1 MSSVFF
7 RAHHSRGG
15 PRHSA
20 ARTAVLAVAVATAA
34 VGLTVAGVTGCAAL
48 TAGPTNDTQQSQ
60 TYQRAISQIDFTMPS
75 GNITLSA
82 GASGSVVVSRDLK
95 WDKTEPTVS
104 EVWSGD
110 TLQITVNCP
119 SQPHCS
125 VDYTVQVPSTV
136 AVQTHTDDGDVS
148 VSNLSGGVNINDTT
162 GDVTLAG
169 VAGRIQVDSNTG
181 TVTGTALQS
190 TDVGVQGQ
198 DGDLELSFSAVPQNV
213 SATTDTGRVHVS
225 LPSNGATGYQVHA
238 SATTG
243 QRTVSVQEEPSSS
256 HTITAKSTDGDV
268 TVD

>member
-7 RAHHSRGG
+7 RAHDSRGG
-15 PRHSA
+15 PRHSPV
-20 ARTAVLAVAVATAA
+20 RTAVIAAAAIGLAA
-34 VGLTVAGVTGCAAL
+34 AGVSGCAAL
-48 TAGPTNDTQQSQ
+48 AAGPTNDAQQSQ
-60 TYQRAISQIDFTMPS
+60 TYQHAISQIDFTMPS

-136 AVQTHTDDGDVS
+136 AVQTHTDSGDVS
-148 VSNLSGGVNINDTT
+148 VSNLTGGVNINDTT

-169 VAGRIQVDSNTG
+169 LAGRIQVDSNTG
-181 TVTGTALQS
+181 TVTGTGLQS

-198 DGDLELSFSAVPQNV
+198 TGDVELGFSAVPQTV
-213 SATTDTGRVHVS
+213 SAITDTGRVHVS
-225 LPSNGATGYQVHA
+225 LPSDGATGYHVQA
-238 SATTG
+238 AAATG
-243 QRTVSVQEEPSSS
+243 ERTVSVQEESGSP
-256 HTITAKSTDGDV
+256 HTITAKTTDGDV